1 MQSRLLD
8 AYHYCGNCVC
18 GALSVENY
26 LALVTLLFIVFQ
38 IVFMG
43 GDVSKAFR
51 KSLWGSEVMLFNVGM
66 FAMFGWFLVSL
77 WNDKKK
83 HIELIHAAM
92 GVFIVYA
99 TVFSKSKSV
108 LLYSIVTLVFI
119 LMMRK
124 CYSECPITL
133 VEEKKQNDFI
143 RKVNETFHINWD
155 IAFPALATIAA
166 IRLHRRM

>member
-1 MQSRLLD
+1 MQNRLLE

-18 GALSVENY
+18 GTLSVESY

-38 IVFMG
+38 VVFMG
-43 GDVSKAFR
+43 GDVSKALR
-51 KSLWGSEVMLFNVGM
+51 RSLWKSEIVVFNVSLL
-66 FAMFGWFLVSL
+66 AMFGWFLLSL

-92 GVFIVYA
+92 GAIIVYA
-99 TVFSKSKSV
+99 TVFGKSKSL

-166 IRLHRRM
+166 IRLKHRM